1 MTIEDI
7 SNLGQAVA
15 AVATVLSLVFVG
27 FQVRQHTR
35 ATRAASHNSVS
46 NALNEINRLFAENAD
61 LSEIWIRGLDNRGAL
76 SAVEQ
81 WRFDS
86 LLRAY
91 MHVCETMF
99 VQAQLGTGD
108 ASVHLAEE
116 NGIRT
121 VMASSGPRDWWRQN
135 PFGFGSAFRA
145 YVERVAPMG
154 DSVADPEAILP
165 TAAR

>member
-27 FQVRQHTR
+27 YQIRQHTR

-61 LSEIWIRGLDNRGAL
+61 LSEIWLRGMEDRGAL

-81 WRFDS
+81 WRFDA

-108 ASVHLAEE
+108 TSVQLAEE
-116 NGIRT
+116 DGMRT
-121 VMASSGPRDWWRQN
+121 VLAAPGARDWWRQN
-135 PFGFGSAFRA
+135 PFGFGPAFRA
-145 YVERVAPMG
+145 YVERVAPMAE
-154 DSVADPEAILP
+154 SVANPERVP
-165 TAAR
+165 